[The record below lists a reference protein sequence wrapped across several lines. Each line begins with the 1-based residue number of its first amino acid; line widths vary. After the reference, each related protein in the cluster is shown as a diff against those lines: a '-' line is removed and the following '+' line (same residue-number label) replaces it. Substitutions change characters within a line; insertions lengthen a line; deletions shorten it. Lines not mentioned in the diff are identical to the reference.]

1 VSLTLP
7 LLAGTCRSPIPNLRA
22 PATAPR
28 QDFPGDRLIMLAQGR
43 DFEAERLKCL
53 LRLVH
58 AALSGRFQTG
68 PVKVSGGHE
77 WAGVLAVPHG
87 SQHTELLLLADPT
100 DRHWLP
106 LDPARSGLGPGTL
119 VAGCLAPEDQAYP
132 GKSFT

>member
-1 VSLTLP
+1 MSLTLP

-28 QDFPGDRLIMLAQGR
+28 QDFPGNLLIMLAQGR

-68 PVKVSGGHE
+68 PVHR
-77 WAGVLAVPHG
+77 
-87 SQHTELLLLADPT
+87 PT
-100 DRHWLP
+100 DSHWLP
-106 LDPARSGLGPGTL
+106 LDPADVEIVQGNGRSAVTALFAEVSL
-119 VAGCLAPEDQAYP
+119 L
-132 GKSFT
+132 